1 MENSSTHPLWSNLF
15 KAKDD
20 QTTEI
25 SKLWMASP
33 LFTQIPERI
42 CRELVST
49 MHLRQYEPGEPIFKA
64 GERGAGAVIIR
75 SGTVSV
81 RAGNQELS
89 QLERGDFFGE
99 IALVANEPRT
109 ADAISLTK
117 TELVFFLQTDLTEWK
132 EHSPKHGAQFV
143 TNLARVLATRLRESN
158 ERISKKAA
166 NAE

>member
-25 SKLWMASP
+25 SKLWMAGP
-33 LFTQIPERI
+33 LFAQIPGRI
-42 CRELVST
+42 CRELVGK
-49 MHLRQYEPGEPIFKA
+49 MHLRHYEAEETIFKA

-75 SGTVSV
+75 TGTVSI
-81 RAGNQELS
+81 RAGEQELT

-117 TELVFFLQTDLTEWK
+117 TELVFFLQTDLSEWM

-143 TNLARVLATRLRESN
+143 TNLARVLATRVRETN
-158 ERISKKAA
+158 ELIGKKASH
-166 NAE
+166 AE